1 MENLGL
7 KGGGDIR
14 DGQRGEKGDKKGVKI
29 FFFPFLTKA

>member
-14 DGQRGEKGDKKGVKI
+14 DGQRGGQGDKKGVKI
-29 FFFPFLTKA
+29 FFSPF